1 MISIM
6 ERKYKIGDK
15 LRPQMGF
22 SGFDE
27 ATVYEIDDK
36 FYYCKIICGTAS
48 IPIKTLE
55 ETYELI

>member
-1 MISIM
+1 M

-15 LRPQMGF
+15 LRPQVGF